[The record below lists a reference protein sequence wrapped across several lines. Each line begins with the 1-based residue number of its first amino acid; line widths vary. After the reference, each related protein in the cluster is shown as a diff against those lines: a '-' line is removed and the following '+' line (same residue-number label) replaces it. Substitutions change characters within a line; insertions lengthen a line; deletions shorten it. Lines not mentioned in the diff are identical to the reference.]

1 MLFFIVDLLAL
12 GAINA
17 IMAVGLNLQYGQAG
31 ILNFT
36 YYTFVA
42 IGAYVAAVTTM
53 GKPSVPPSLEQ
64 YVLQWHLPWPVGLL
78 LAGVVAGVA
87 GLLLVLLVIRR
98 LRSDYLAIVT
108 VSVGFIIWN
117 VITNYIPLFNGA
129 NGLFSIPYILNGQTA
144 SAIDYTLEILG
155 ISVVVL
161 AVCVWVA
168 RSIFRSPYGRVL
180 RAIREDEV
188 VAASFGKS
196 LTASR
201 VWAFVVGCA
210 MGGLAGALL
219 VFYLTAWNP
228 AAFLAEE
235 SFILMAAIVIGGP
248 GNYWGAVLG
257 TFVFVEFLTEIA
269 RYFPNIGNGD
279 LVGAGRAIFIGIV
292 LIVVVRF
299 RPEGLVPER
308 WLHWYGKPGK
318 GGSTGRSSAGDL
330 GFRRWWSWRPGA
342 GATGRS
348 GTDA

>member
-1 MLFFIVDLLAL
+1 
-12 GAINA
+12 
-17 IMAVGLNLQYGQAG
+17 
-31 ILNFT
+31 
-36 YYTFVA
+36 
-42 IGAYVAAVTTM
+42 
-53 GKPSVPPSLEQ
+53 
-64 YVLQWHLPWPVGLL
+64 
-78 LAGVVAGVA
+78 
-87 GLLLVLLVIRR
+87 
-98 LRSDYLAIVT
+98 
-108 VSVGFIIWN
+108 
-117 VITNYIPLFNGA
+117 
-129 NGLFSIPYILNGQTA
+129 
-144 SAIDYTLEILG
+144 
-155 ISVVVL
+155 
-161 AVCVWVA
+161 
-168 RSIFRSPYGRVL
+168 
-180 RAIREDEV
+180 
-188 VAASFGKS
+188 
-196 LTASR
+196 
-201 VWAFVVGCA
+201 